1 MNTQGKK
8 PIYFNLVVT
17 AYLIGLT
24 CGRALKLEAKTAIFE
39 NFDKPVTVG
48 CPRHSW
54 HFSLRQLKDLLVIF
68 CYHTQKE
75 HLLFIY
81 QFYTNKRAIDAGFSN

>member
-39 NFDKPVTVG
+39 NFDKLVTVG

-54 HFSLRQLKDLLVIF
+54 HFSLRLLKDLLVIF
-68 CYHTQKE
+68 CCHSQKE
-75 HLLFIY
+75 HYFIY
-81 QFYTNKRAIDAGFSN
+81 LPVLH